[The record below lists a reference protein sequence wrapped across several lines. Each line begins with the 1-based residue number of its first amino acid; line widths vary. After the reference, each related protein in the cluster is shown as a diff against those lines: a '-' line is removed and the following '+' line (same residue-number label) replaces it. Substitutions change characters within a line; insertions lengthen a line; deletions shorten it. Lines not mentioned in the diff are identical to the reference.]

1 MAARKRRSAPTYL
14 VKRRGKWCG
23 RFRHNDS
30 LGQVHWPCEV
40 SPRPLDYQESLN
52 WAPAWR
58 LEWIRKHEAELRAF
72 EEEQRRPPSL
82 EELLQAYEADCKERG
97 TRWDREKSRAAALK
111 TGLGAETPYT
121 DLTPTRIVEWR
132 ASVRAQRRLSAR
144 SLNAYVA
151 LLQAALNLAVRRG
164 VIPANPLRH
173 LGKLPEQERIPEAL
187 SVHQVQALIAA
198 LDEHEA
204 LLAAGERSKA
214 QAKERPNPTRRS
226 PVPLRGIVLACYYTM
241 ARTGNVLALRWEDV
255 DLDRGEITFRRT
267 KTGRRLVVPM
277 RAALAEYLASVHPG
291 PGAAGYLWPSPRTGR
306 PYTDVAGPW
315 RALIRLAN
323 AGLAPS
329 EQIPQSQRLYSLR
342 HSGISHLLL
351 AGVPPQAV
359 AQLADNSITI
369 IQRHYAHLHDDA
381 LRRAV
386 EVADGSPLLET
397 RPAPA
402 SGRPGAV
409 SRSVSTKGPE
419 KSQMV
424 GTGRNG
430 SPN

>member
-1 MAARKRRSAPTYL
+1 MAVRKRRSAPTYL
-14 VKRRGKWCG
+14 VKRRGKWHG
-23 RFRHNDS
+23 RFRHVDS
-30 LGQVHWPCEV
+30 LGQAHWPCEV
-40 SPRPLDYQESLN
+40 SPNPADYQRSLT
-52 WAPAWR
+52 WAPGWR
-58 LEWIRKHEAELRAF
+58 LDWIRAHETELRELQDEA
-72 EEEQRRPPSL
+72 QRPPTL
-82 EELLQAYEADCKERG
+82 EELLAAYEVDCKERG
-97 TRWDREKSRAAALK
+97 TRWDREKSRAAAVK

-121 DLTPTRIVEWR
+121 DLNPTRIVEWR
-132 ASVRAQRRLSAR
+132 ASMRAQRRLSPR
-144 SLNAYVA
+144 SLNAYLT
-151 LLQAALNLAVRRG
+151 LLQAALNLAVRNG

-173 LGKLPEQERIPEAL
+173 LGKLPEPERIPEAL
-187 SVHQVQALIAA
+187 SVRQVQALIAA
-198 LDEHEA
+198 LDEYEA
-204 LLAAGERSKA
+204 IAAAGDRSKA
-214 QAKERPNPTRRS
+214 QAKQRPNPTRRS

-255 DLDRGEITFRRT
+255 DLERGEITFRRT

-277 RAALAEYLASVHPG
+277 RAALAEYLAGISPG
-291 PGAAGYLWPSPRTGR
+291 PGATGYLWPSPRTGR

-315 RALIRLAN
+315 RALIALAN
-323 AGLAPS
+323 AGLTPS
-329 EQIPQSQRLYSLR
+329 EQIPQNQRLYSLR

-386 EVADGSPLLET
+386 EVADGSPMLEA
-397 RPAPA
+397 RAAPA

-409 SRSVSTKGPE
+409 SRSVSTEGPE
-419 KSQMV
+419 KSQMA

-430 SPN
+430 YPN